1 MKGDNMVRTI
11 VKDGYVGGR
20 VKKILQDNL
29 DAWTQK
35 RGIVKTEVII
45 FLLSRFLLDKKLQKQ
60 FMEWY
65 ERKVVVE

>member
-11 VKDGYVGGR
+11 VKDGFVGGR

>member
-1 MKGDNMVRTI
+1 MVRTI